1 MNLFTKISVLVL
13 IPIMVFAAQDPSNV
27 PALRARLAQCDK
39 LSDGSNMSL
48 CVANVGANTD
58 TELNRVYAAL
68 TAQYAEL
75 AKGETHDGSDYN
87 TQLLSRLR
95 IAERAWL
102 TYRDAQCN
110 ADVGGDDHSLF
121 CADHHSA
128 HRCFRCSTFF
138 WHSGE
143 SISSTKA
150 DSLGQDVEV
159 GKELLGI
166 SATV

>member
-110 ADVGGDDHSLF
+110 ADVGG
-121 CADHHSA
+121 AIGGIGY
-128 HRCFRCSTFF
+128 T
-138 WHSGE
+138 GE
-143 SISSTKA
+143 SYVSGKCIANQTLDRISYLETQP
-150 DSLGQDVEV
+150 GQ
-159 GKELLGI
+159 
-166 SATV
+166 